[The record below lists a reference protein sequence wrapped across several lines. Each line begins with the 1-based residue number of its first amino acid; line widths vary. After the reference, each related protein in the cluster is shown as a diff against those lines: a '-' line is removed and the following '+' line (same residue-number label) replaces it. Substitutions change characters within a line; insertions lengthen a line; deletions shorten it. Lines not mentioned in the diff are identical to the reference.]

1 MLICSF
7 TACSA
12 DNLGTEFVLTFMRN
26 EVEQP
31 LNVPL
36 ELFITTPRTIP
47 VQVRITT
54 PGFSEAPIDI
64 RTTVVS
70 GQVEKVR
77 SCDRHLFIHSL
88 CGML

>member
-1 MLICSF
+1 M
-7 TACSA
+7 
-12 DNLGTEFVLTFMRN
+12 
-26 EVEQP
+26 EQP

-54 PGFSEAPIDI
+54 PGFTQASIDV

-70 GQVEKVR
+70 GQVEKVCNIELE
-77 SCDRHLFIHSL
+77 SEI
-88 CGML
+88 

>member
-1 MLICSF
+1 
-7 TACSA
+7 
-12 DNLGTEFVLTFMRN
+12 MRN

-77 SCDRHLFIHSL
+77 
-88 CGML
+88 